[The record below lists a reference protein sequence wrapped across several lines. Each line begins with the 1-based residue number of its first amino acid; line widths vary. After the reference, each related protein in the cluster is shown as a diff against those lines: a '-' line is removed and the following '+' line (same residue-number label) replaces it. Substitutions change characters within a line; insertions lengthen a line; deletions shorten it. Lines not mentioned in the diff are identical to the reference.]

1 MDRRRLI
8 RTISSAV
15 IAGGLAGC
23 QGSDSS
29 STPTGAPD
37 PTATATVATTT
48 SASSPSPSPSPPPDT
63 PVTPTPTPAPLA
75 GEAPTD
81 IDEHVANRA
90 RVVREFLPDT
100 SSSSLA
106 VALPTSDTDRKLA
119 YCFDAVNCYL
129 RYAWQGEFLS
139 VSWTKE
145 DGPAEILGDRYYT
158 AATDQVLQFGT
169 PPSPPET
176 REFHGHSVWDG
187 YPTFHY
193 ELDGVGVDHRIA
205 SADGGPDLEHRFE
218 LEGVDSA
225 AYFVADEAADY
236 EASAGE
242 WIGGTLEVPPD
253 AAGSFTVTV
262 GVSQ

>member
-8 RTISSAV
+8 QTISSAV

-23 QGSDSS
+23 QGSDGS

-37 PTATATVATTT
+37 PTATATVGTTT
-48 SASSPSPSPSPPPDT
+48 SASSPSPPPDT

-75 GEAPTD
+75 GEVPTD

-90 RVVREFLPDT
+90 RVVREFLPET

-139 VSWTKE
+139 VSWSKE

-158 AATDQVLQFGT
+158 ASTDQVLQFGT
-169 PPSPPET
+169 PPSQPET
-176 REFHGHSVWDG
+176 REFHGYSMPEG

-205 SADGGPDLEHRFE
+205 STDGGPDLEHRFE
-218 LEGVDSA
+218 LEGLDSP
-225 AYFVADEAADY
+225 AYFVADENADY

-242 WIGGTLEVPPD
+242 WIAGTLEVPPD